1 MNRLSLLACTSLVFA
16 VGCAD
21 DIDPE
26 WQLDHDRIVAVRAT
40 PPRIVPGERAILDML
55 VARVGDAPIEVAPLA
70 AQVVSPESL
79 ADLVTVNSQGWGV
92 TAPLEER
99 LVAVR
104 QELGIEPGKPV
115 PVTVGVAADASA
127 FPSGAG
133 PFAATKVVW
142 LGESAQNPVID
153 SMTTINGVAADA
165 TPAELVV
172 GKEVEVPLSVP
183 FAPPDQVRWL
193 TSCGT
198 MYDFDLPDAYLK
210 VELEDPTE
218 GDLAVVVRTA
228 NGGVAWRVWPIR
240 AE

>member
-1 MNRLSLLACTSLVFA
+1 MNRLSLLACASTVFA
-16 VGCAD
+16 VGCID

-26 WQLDHDRIVAVRAT
+26 WQLDHDRIVARTAT
-40 PPRIVPGERAILDML
+40 PPRIVPGERAVLDVL
-55 VARVGDAPIEVAPLA
+55 VARVGDAPAEVAPVG
-70 AQVVSPESL
+70 AQIVSPESL
-79 ADLVTVNSQGWGV
+79 SDLVTFNSQGWGV

-99 LVAVR
+99 LAAVR
-104 QELGIEPGKPV
+104 AELGIEAGKPV
-115 PVTVGVAADASA
+115 PVTVGVAVDAST

-142 LGESAQNPVID
+142 LGDSAQNPVID
-153 SMTTINGVAADA
+153 GTSTIDGVAADM
-165 TPAELVV
+165 TPSELVV
-172 GKEVEVPLSVP
+172 GMEVEVPLSVP

-198 MYDFDLPDAYLK
+198 MHDFDLPDAYLK

-218 GDLAVVVRTA
+218 GDLAVVVRAA
-228 NGGVAWRVWPIR
+228 NGGVAWRVWSIR